1 MLNHFGDLS
10 LDVLRVFESAAR
22 QLSFTAAA
30 AELGTSQPAISQQ
43 IKRLEQR
50 LATRLFDR
58 VYRGIVLTEAGEH
71 LLQYV
76 EKGLSTLDAGLQ
88 AVIAQPQH
96 EVLQVATD
104 FAFAAYW
111 LMPRLKRFNQRYPEV
126 DVSLITGERDLGAL
140 SAQIDVAIA
149 FGDGRLK
156 NGQSQLLF
164 AEEVYPVCSPQLLK
178 EHQPPH
184 TSAVLAHMPLLHLR
198 PESRVSWFDWQ
209 GLFSAFGIT
218 EAPSPGSLRFDNY
231 TLLIQAAIAG
241 QGVAIG
247 WRYLIDEL
255 LEQGLLCRACD
266 GEARSELG
274 YYLVLPERKRRQRP
288 TQQFVEW
295 LLEELSIASSG
306 SGLQLTK
313 GMNAISLGGS
323 KNPK

>member
-1 MLNHFGDLS
+1 MFERFSDLS

-30 AELGTSQPAISQQ
+30 AELGTSQPAVSQQ

-76 EKGLSTLDAGLQ
+76 QDGLATLETGLQ
-88 AVIAQPQH
+88 AVTAQPQH

-111 LMPRLKRFNQRYPEV
+111 LMPRLKRFNQRCPEV

-149 FGDGRLK
+149 FGDGRVK

-178 EHQPPH
+178 EH
-184 TSAVLAHMPLLHLR
+184 SSDNSSSLLAKLPLLHLR
-198 PESRVSWFDWQ
+198 PESRASWYDWQ
-209 GLFSAFGIT
+209 GLYSALGIT
-218 EAPSPGSLRFDNY
+218 EAPSPGTLRFDNY

-255 LEQGLLCRACD
+255 LEQGLLCRACE
-266 GEARSELG
+266 GEAVSDLG
-274 YYLVLPERKRRQRP
+274 YHLVLPERKRRQRP
-288 TQQFVEW
+288 TQLFVDW
-295 LLEELSIASSG
+295 MLDELSIA
-306 SGLQLTK
+306 
-313 GMNAISLGGS
+313 
-323 KNPK
+323 